1 MQTTDVLDRWRQP
14 SGWRRPGRVAL
25 ANAPSID
32 PAEPMHAALLAA
44 GVDVLAAPLY
54 EEGGR
59 VGDAIA
65 GSDVVVSGGAPLGA
79 AFFSGLRTTRLLLR
93 PYVGYDDIDVEAATA
108 SGVLVANVPDAIT
121 TDVANQ
127 AMALILAANRE
138 VVRLDAFVRSGGW
151 ARTRRR
157 TPDGMVLHRPEVQT
171 LGLVGFGRIGRAT
184 ARLARPFG
192 YRLVAHDPHV
202 PAAVHEEH
210 GVEMVSMEDLLR
222 QSDVVSI
229 HVFLSPQTYH
239 LIDAARLALMKPGAW
254 IVNTA
259 RGMVVDEQALVDAL
273 REERIGGAA
282 LDVMEREPADPDSP
296 LLGLPNVIV
305 SPHVAGYSHEGSRR
319 LRERAAE
326 IALQVALCGLPQ
338 RHVVV
343 NGDLYDTLAALP
355 EMAAVPR
362 PRPEE
367 AEEGT

>member
-14 SGWRRPGRVAL
+14 AGWRRPGRVAL
-25 ANAPSID
+25 ANAAAID
-32 PAEPMHAALLAA
+32 PADPMHAALLAA
-44 GVDVLAAPLY
+44 GVEALPAPLRG
-54 EEGGR
+54 EEGGA
-59 VGDAIA
+59 GDVVA
-65 GSDVVVSGGAPLGA
+65 GSDVVVSGGAPLDA

-93 PYVGYDDIDVEAATA
+93 PYVGYDDIDVSAATDR
-108 SGVLVANVPDAIT
+108 GVLVANVPDAIA

-151 ARTRRR
+151 ARARRR
-157 TPDGMVLHRPEVQT
+157 TPEGMVLHRPEAQT
-171 LGLVGFGRIGRAT
+171 LGLVGLGRIGLAT

-202 PAAVHEEH
+202 PAEAGREH
-210 GVEMVSMEDLLR
+210 GVEMVSLDDLLR

-229 HVFLSPQTYH
+229 HVFLSPETYH

-259 RGMVVDEQALVDAL
+259 RGRVIDEPALVAAL
-273 REERIGGAA
+273 REGRIGGAA
-282 LDVMEREPADPDSP
+282 LDVMEHEPADPDSP

-326 IALQVALCGLPQ
+326 IALQVALGGLPP

-343 NGDLYDTLAALP
+343 NGDLYDRLAALP
-355 EMAAVPR
+355 ELAGVPR
-362 PRPEE
+362 AKEE
-367 AEEGT
+367 T